1 MMLKEAIVKKSE
13 LDSSPSL
20 VTLLTSCPVDDAV
33 TIANALIEERLA
45 ACVQILP
52 PMQSVYHW
60 DGEVTSDVEQ
70 LLWIKSTTALTQR
83 LTERLIQLHPYDTPE
98 VLVLEPSAALAAYAR
113 WAHEVTAS

>member
-33 TIANALIEERLA
+33 TIANALIEERL
-45 ACVQILP
+45 LP

-70 LLWIKSTTALTQR
+70 LLWIKSTTALTQP